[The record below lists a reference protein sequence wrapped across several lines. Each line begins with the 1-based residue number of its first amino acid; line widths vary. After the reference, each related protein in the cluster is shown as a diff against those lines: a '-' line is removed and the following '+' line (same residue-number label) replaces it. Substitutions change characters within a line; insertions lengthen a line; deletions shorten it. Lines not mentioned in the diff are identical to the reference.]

1 MPCWKQPLR
10 DDDVQG
16 NSSLP
21 QGNLDTNFGEGVL
34 FVTYSLLISGSVK
47 GGSATV
53 KVEGAAPD
61 VMLRKGTRLHQ
72 IVQWLRNGDGDPLIV
87 RFSSLHS
94 AYPAR
99 WYQGRVKIACAI
111 SLVAL
116 LSHTGMLQ
124 ASCVHCWCFTDTNLH
139 DI

>member
-1 MPCWKQPLR
+1 M
-10 DDDVQG
+10 QG

-21 QGNLDTNFGEGVL
+21 QGNLDTHFGEGVL

-72 IVQWLRNGDGDPLIV
+72 IVQWLSNGDGDPLIV
-87 RFSSLHS
+87 RVSSLHS

-99 WYQGRVKIACAI
+99 WYLLARAI

-124 ASCVHCWCFTDTNLH
+124 ASCVQCWCFTDTNS
-139 DI
+139 